1 MEKVEPQATKREVQN
16 HENPLKIG
24 EKGRA
29 EKAIKKNMEKVDFF
43 DTPAPPDRGY
53 FLGASRDEPKTP
65 VSKQSQ
71 KMTSKMMPK
80 SIANP

>member
-1 MEKVEPQATKREVQN
+1 MEKVEPQATKREVKN
-16 HENPLKIG
+16 HENPIKIR

-29 EKAIKKNMEKVDFF
+29 EKVIKKNMEKVDFF

-65 VSKQSQ
+65 V
-71 KMTSKMMPK
+71 
-80 SIANP
+80 

>member
-16 HENPLKIG
+16 HENPLKIW

-53 FLGASRDEPKTP
+53 FLGASRDEPKTA
-65 VSKQSQ
+65 VSKKSP
-71 KMTSKMMPK
+71 KISSKIVPK
-80 SIANP
+80 SMKIP